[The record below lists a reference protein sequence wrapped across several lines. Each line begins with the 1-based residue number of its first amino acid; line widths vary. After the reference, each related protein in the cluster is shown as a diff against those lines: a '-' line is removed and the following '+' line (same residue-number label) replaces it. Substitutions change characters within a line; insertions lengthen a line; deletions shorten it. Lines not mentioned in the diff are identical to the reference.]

1 MPGKDVIPTIPYR
14 LSRSRYRHS
23 RVSGN
28 PAAAGLDIA
37 IPLPSFPRKRES
49 RTVLSYDA
57 TVLSSKGWIPA
68 YAGMTVQG
76 SGPFTMSFRA

>member
-37 IPLPSFPRKRES
+37 IPHRHS
-49 RTVLSYDA
+49 RLA
-57 TVLSSKGWIPA
+57 TVIPA
-68 YAGMTVQG
+68 
-76 SGPFTMSFRA
+76 